1 MEFCPMCNFMVYT
14 KLNKIGDTPT
24 LSHYCKNCGWKG
36 VKDISSKAIYKRNYE
51 EDHIADKALSNKYTI
66 FDVTLPRVEYDCVNP
81 RCASMRDLDAS
92 VSLFVENI
100 PEDMPSNEFDEL
112 FSGVSDHLAEKP
124 QRVYLSQGLVICKS
138 PEDKEQVRV
147 FFENK
152 VVDEHTLY
160 TKEYVKPNKEI
171 LYLKYDPTNMK
182 YLYLCAVCGT
192 SWKKT

>member
-1 MEFCPMCNFMVYT
+1 MVYT

-24 LSHYCKNCGWKG
+24 LSHYCKNCGWENVIEDTKG
-36 VKDISSKAIYKRNYE
+36 PVYQRNYE

>member
-24 LSHYCKNCGWKG
+24 LSHYCKNCGWENVIEDTKG
-36 VKDISSKAIYKRNYE
+36 PVYQRNYE

-92 VSLFVENI
+92 VSLFIENI

-112 FSGVSDHLAEKP
+112 FSGVSENLAEKP

>member
-1 MEFCPMCNFMVYT
+1 MVYT
-14 KLNKIGDTPT
+14 KLNKVGDTPT
-24 LSHYCKNCGWKG
+24 LSHYCKNCGWENVIEDTKG
-36 VKDISSKAIYKRNYE
+36 PVYQRNYE

-66 FDVTLPRVEYDCVNP
+66 FDVTLPRVQYDCVNP

-92 VSLFVENI
+92 VSLFIENI
-100 PEDMPSNEFDEL
+100 PEDMPANEFNEL
-112 FSGVSDHLAEKP
+112 FTSVSDNLAEEP

-138 PEDKEQVRV
+138 PEDKEKVREL
-147 FFENK
+147 FEK
-152 VVDEHTLY
+152 KIVDNHTLY

>member
-24 LSHYCKNCGWKG
+24 LSHYCKNCGWENVIEDTKG
-36 VKDISSKAIYKRNYE
+36 RVYQRNYE

-81 RCASMRDLDAS
+81 RCSSMRDLDAS